1 MDQSSRVELRMLLKQ
16 KTLHAAIGLALSA
29 VVLLTG
35 CEKNTFVSSA
45 IAAEHQ
51 MPPQEVVVV
60 TAKAEP
66 LHIATVL
73 TGRTNSYTVA
83 EVRPQVN
90 GILQKRLFK
99 EGQEVKAGD
108 PLYQIDPAIYEAQLK
123 SSEASLAQAR
133 AQLTQASADAKRSRE
148 LVKTNAVSKQSDD
161 AAQAAMK
168 TAQAAVKAAE
178 AAVLTAKINLDY
190 TKVRSPISG
199 RVSRSAYQRTDLTT
213 VQQLDPIYV
222 DVTQTADEMLRIQRE
237 IAAGTLK
244 TDTQGAAEV
253 ELILSDGSKYAQKG
267 KLTFTDVQVDE
278 STGSVRLRA
287 EFANPDRLLLPGMFV
302 RANLVEGLRPDGI
315 LVHMQSVMRDTRGNT
330 YVYVVDKDNKVER
343 RNIVATQTQ
352 GTFWIVDSGIQAGDR
367 VIFEGFQRTAPGA
380 VVTPKEYDPK
390 SAPEGKPLF

>member
-1 MDQSSRVELRMLLKQ
+1 ML
-16 KTLHAAIGLALSA
+16 
-29 VVLLTG
+29 
-35 CEKNTFVSSA
+35 F
-45 IAAEHQ
+45 
-51 MPPQEVVVV
+51 
-60 TAKAEP
+60 
-66 LHIATVL
+66 
-73 TGRTNSYTVA
+73 
-83 EVRPQVN
+83 
-90 GILQKRLFK
+90 
-99 EGQEVKAGD
+99 
-108 PLYQIDPAIYEAQLK
+108 
-123 SSEASLAQAR
+123 
-133 AQLTQASADAKRSRE
+133 RS
-148 LVKTNAVSKQSDD
+148 
-161 AAQAAMK
+161 
-168 TAQAAVKAAE
+168 
-178 AAVLTAKINLDY
+178 
-190 TKVRSPISG
+190 
-199 RVSRSAYQRTDLTT
+199 
-213 VQQLDPIYV
+213 
-222 DVTQTADEMLRIQRE
+222 
-237 IAAGTLK
+237 
-244 TDTQGAAEV
+244 QGAAEV